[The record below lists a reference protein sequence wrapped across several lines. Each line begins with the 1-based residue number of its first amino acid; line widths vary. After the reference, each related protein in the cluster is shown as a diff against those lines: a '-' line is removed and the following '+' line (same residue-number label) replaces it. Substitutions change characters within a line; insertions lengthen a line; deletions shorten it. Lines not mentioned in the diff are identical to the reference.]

1 MDLKMNG
8 LKIFKLG
15 ANLKRTRKTRQEER
29 TRLGHARR
37 RSRGDGWVV
46 RIFHCN
52 GSSHVYYSLKQVTY
66 RVRSKQPIEKGA

>member
-37 RSRGDGWVV
+37 RSRGDNWVV
-46 RIFHCN
+46 RIFHCKR
-52 GSSHVYYSLKQVTY
+52 SSHVSYLLKQVTHK
-66 RVRSKQPIEKGA
+66 VT

>member
-1 MDLKMNG
+1 MDLEMNG
-8 LKIFKLG
+8 LEFFSLG

-37 RSRGDGWVV
+37 RSRGDSWVV

-52 GSSHVYYSLKQVTY
+52 GS
-66 RVRSKQPIEKGA
+66 

>member
-8 LKIFKLG
+8 LNIFKLG
-15 ANLKRTRKTRQEER
+15 TNLKRTRKTKQEER

-52 GSSHVYYSLKQVTY
+52 GSSHVYYSLKQVTH